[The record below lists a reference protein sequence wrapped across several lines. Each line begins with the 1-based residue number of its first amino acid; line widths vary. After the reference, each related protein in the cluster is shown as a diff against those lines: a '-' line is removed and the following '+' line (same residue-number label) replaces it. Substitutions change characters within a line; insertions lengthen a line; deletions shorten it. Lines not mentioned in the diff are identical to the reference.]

1 MCKSIIDFRLLS
13 LQPWYLRAYSHLTP
27 QEGLYPSAVYSQ
39 HSACIQDMSRSNSNS
54 LLLLQH
60 NFSYCKSLYLP
71 DTDCCEAIRT
81 VTNNEQQRKI
91 EAKTNKMK
99 QWQQQRKIEHSIFW
113 NWNISSAHLQKDVNP
128 LKSTLIYILSA
139 FLLSKHVKRY
149 ERLSKSKTRF

>member
-1 MCKSIIDFRLLS
+1 MTLDC
-13 LQPWYLRAYSHLTP
+13 YLYSPGTLELTAILP
-27 QEGLYPSAVYSQ
+27 HKRVYIQ
-39 HSACIQDMSRSNSNS
+39 VQFIANTQQCIQDMSRSNSNS

-71 DTDCCEAIRT
+71 DTYCCEAIRT

-99 QWQQQRKIEHSIFW
+99 QWQQQRKTEHSIFW

-149 ERLSKSKTRF
+149 ERLSNSKTRF